1 MKHTTIEV
9 IELAAVVDQLAALK
23 AQVAPLEERMELLKD
38 QLKASGRSEID
49 GTLHTAKIS
58 LSEPEVLDRKRLR
71 ADLGEAVWKEY
82 TKPGQLV
89 ISCKLYARKTK

>member
-71 ADLGEAVWKEY
+71 ADLGEVMWKEY

>member
-9 IELAAVVDQLAALK
+9 IELAAVVDQLALLK
-23 AQVAPLEERMELLKD
+23 AQVAPLEEQMELLKD

-89 ISCKLYARKTK
+89 VSCKLYARKTK